1 VSLPDAFFVP
11 AGDGRFA
18 ATEHA
23 RGPWSAAHQHAG
35 PPSALLA
42 RAFEQ
47 AVADDPELQ
56 ISRLTIELMAP
67 VPLATLD
74 VAATVFRAGRKV
86 RRLDATLSADG
97 RAVAR
102 ASALVVRKA
111 PRDLGPVAL
120 DPHEPPPPPE
130 QGTPFKFPVFHAS
143 GVGYDTAVDARRVRG
158 GYPKNPTT
166 VWIRSRVALVDGEAP
181 SPLQRVMIAADSGN
195 GVAVVLDPRRY
206 TFMNA
211 DLTVYLHRLPEG
223 EWVCLDA
230 VTAVVPGGVG
240 LATSRLFDARGAIG
254 WGLQG
259 LVVEVRDS
267 GCEYGESTEPARER

>member
-1 VSLPDAFFVP
+1 VSPPDAFFVP
-11 AGDGRFA
+11 AGDGRFT

-23 RGPWSAAHQHAG
+23 RGPWSAEHQHAG
-35 PPSALLA
+35 PPSALIA
-42 RAFEQ
+42 RAFEH
-47 AVADDPELQ
+47 AVADDPGLQ
-56 ISRLTIELMAP
+56 ISRVTIELLAP

-74 VAATVFRAGRKV
+74 VAASVYRAGRKV
-86 RRLDATLSADG
+86 RRLDATLSAAG
-97 RAVAR
+97 RPIAR
-102 ASALVVRKA
+102 ASALAVRTA
-111 PRDLGPVAL
+111 PGDLAPVAL

-130 QGTPFKFPVFHAS
+130 RGTPFTFPVFHAS
-143 GVGYDTAVDARRVRG
+143 GVGYATAVDARCVRG

-166 VWIRSRVALVDGEAP
+166 VWIRARVALVDGEPP

-230 VTAVVPGGVG
+230 VTAAVPGGVG
-240 LATSRLFDARGAIG
+240 VATSRLFDARGALG
-254 WGLQG
+254 WALQG
-259 LVVEVRDS
+259 LVVEARDS
-267 GCEYGESTEPARER
+267 GSA